1 MPPEA
6 NVPGDGSVVSESTRP
21 ATLCKK
27 GQTRSGGYARLLTG
41 ELDSPGP
48 RSPARQRR
56 LLVLRT
62 FVSDHREE
70 IIYRCRAKVRAR
82 SVPPPTPA
90 ELEYGV
96 PTFLDQLVQALGSG
110 PASSP
115 AIDTSAARHGRD
127 LQAQGF
133 TVAQVVHDY
142 GDVCQSIT
150 DLALDAGA
158 LIGVDDFRTLNRCL
172 DDAIASAVTEYGLAS
187 GRSRRAIAERHDDE
201 RFAFL
206 AHEVRNLVHTA
217 SLALE
222 VLQTG
227 NVGVQGST
235 GLVIKRS
242 LSALRNVVDRSVA
255 EVRLRQ
261 GLQNLRPL
269 VIADLIAELAPAATL
284 QAAHSG
290 LELVMHAGEAGVVVR
305 GDIQILSAI
314 VWNLLQ
320 NAFKFT
326 RAGTRVVLTVSAGAD
341 RVLIEVADE
350 CGGLS
355 VDAGELFRP
364 FRQESAD
371 RTGLGLGLAFS
382 QWGAEVHDG
391 QIHARNLPGHGCVFT
406 LDLPR
411 VPVPVPMQAAA
422 IV

>member
-1 MPPEA
+1 M
-6 NVPGDGSVVSESTRP
+6 
-21 ATLCKK
+21 
-27 GQTRSGGYARLLTG
+27 
-41 ELDSPGP
+41 
-48 RSPARQRR
+48 
-56 LLVLRT
+56 
-62 FVSDHREE
+62 
-70 IIYRCRAKVRAR
+70 
-82 SVPPPTPA
+82 
-90 ELEYGV
+90 
-96 PTFLDQLVQALGSG
+96 
-110 PASSP
+110 
-115 AIDTSAARHGRD
+115 
-127 LQAQGF
+127 
-133 TVAQVVHDY
+133 AQVVHDY

-187 GRSRRAIAERHDDE
+187 GRSSQVVERNDDE
-201 RFAFL
+201 RFGFF
-206 AHEVRNLVHTA
+206 AHEIRNLVHTA
-217 SLALE
+217 SLAFE
-222 VLQTG
+222 VLRTG
-227 NVGVQGST
+227 NVGAQGST
-235 GLVIKRS
+235 GRVIQRS
-242 LSALRNVVDRSVA
+242 LSALRNLVDRSVA

-261 GLQNLRPL
+261 GLQDLRPL

-284 QAAHSG
+284 QAAHRG
-290 LELVMHAGEAGVVVR
+290 LQLVLHAADPGVVVR
-305 GDIQILSAI
+305 GDSQILSAI

-326 RAGTRVVLTVSAGAD
+326 RAGTRVVLTVSAGTD

-382 QWGAEVHDG
+382 RWGAEVHDG

-411 VPVPVPMQAAA
+411 VQVPMQAAA
-422 IV
+422 RM